1 MLTHNLYNGIDHIW
15 VEGRGN
21 YFSWI
26 IEIDA
31 DNMFVVSSC
40 YGQWY
45 GEFPTLRK
53 ALNSIGWNDVS

>member
-1 MLTHNLYNGIDHIW
+1 MVTHRLYDGKDHIM
-15 VEGRGN
+15 VLGIGD

-31 DNMFVVSSC
+31 DNQFILSTH
-40 YGQWY
+40 YGKHQ

-53 ALNSIGWNDVS
+53 ALDSIGYEN